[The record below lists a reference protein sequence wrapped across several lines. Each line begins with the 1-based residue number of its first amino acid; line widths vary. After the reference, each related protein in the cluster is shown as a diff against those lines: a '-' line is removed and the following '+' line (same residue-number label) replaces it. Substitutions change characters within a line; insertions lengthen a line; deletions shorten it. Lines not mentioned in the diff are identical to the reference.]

1 MPYPI
6 EKKFVVCVTSSA
18 LFDMKECNEYFE
30 KNGVKK
36 YEEYQEA
43 HVDVPLEKGV
53 AYPFVKRLLSLNDYF
68 PEEKPIEI
76 VLFSKNSPWAGNR
89 ALRSI
94 KNWGLD
100 ITRSLFTSGQ
110 PNFQY
115 LNAYNSTL
123 FLTSNAKDTKA
134 AIESGYAAGTVL
146 NKTVIDDEN
155 DSQLRVAFDFDSVLV
170 DDESERYYKQEG
182 MSNYMNREAELASEP
197 LKGGPLEPLIKRI
210 AEIQA
215 MEEEKAQKDPNY
227 KPVLQTAIVTARNAP
242 AHERVLTTLKE
253 WQIDV
258 NQLFFLGGMDKS
270 RVLSVMKPH
279 IFFDDQ
285 MTNLENLD
293 NIPAVHIPYGIA
305 NKENPV

>member
-30 KNGVKK
+30 NNGVKK

-43 HVDVPLEKGV
+43 HVDEPLEKGV

-134 AIESGYAAGTVL
+134 AIKGGYAAGTVL

-182 MSNYMNREAELASEP
+182 ISNYMNREAELASKP
-197 LKGGPLEPLIKRI
+197 LKGGPLEPLLRRI

-215 MEEEKAQKDPNY
+215 MEEAKVQKDSNY

-258 NQLFFLGGMDKS
+258 NQLFFLGGMWKKRA
-270 RVLSVMKPH
+270 RVTPRA
-279 IFFDDQ
+279 
-285 MTNLENLD
+285 E
-293 NIPAVHIPYGIA
+293 
-305 NKENPV
+305 